1 MVALGELA
9 RGWVLEI
16 HLRTDARLVRVP
28 EATVVYA
35 VRPTR
40 WGTSARRQRKSM
52 VNALLYKKRP
62 VLYRWTIQA
71 ALAMTYGARD
81 RPA

>member
-1 MVALGELA
+1 
-9 RGWVLEI
+9 
-16 HLRTDARLVRVP
+16 LRRDVRLVRVP

-35 VRPTR
+35 VRPAR
-40 WGTSARRQRKSM
+40 WGTSMRRQRKSM
-52 VNALLYKKRP
+52 VNALLNKKRA

-71 ALAMTYGARD
+71 APAMTYGARD